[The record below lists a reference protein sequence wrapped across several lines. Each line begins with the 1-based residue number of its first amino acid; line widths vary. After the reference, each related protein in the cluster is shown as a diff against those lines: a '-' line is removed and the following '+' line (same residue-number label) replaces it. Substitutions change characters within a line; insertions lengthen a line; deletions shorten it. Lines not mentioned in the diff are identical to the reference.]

1 MKNNIAKGIIGNGL
15 AQITLKVI
23 RVMEQ
28 LLLVPFFLLAW
39 GDAYYGEW
47 LTLSIIPSILGFTDL
62 GIGAAAGNTFVLA
75 YTGNNKQHAANIRK
89 SGIVIITCSILF
101 GAILTFI
108 VLWAAK
114 EFHLFD
120 KTLISAKDAI
130 VAVSLLMS
138 AKLFSFFH
146 QFIEGYFRGVRKA
159 ALGSFIY
166 SIHPAANLL
175 AGFCVLY
182 AGCGIIG
189 YALSQFIASVLFTT
203 AFLIVGNQMI
213 DFNGCKGRLIFS
225 DVKTIAMKGL
235 GYMMNPIWQ
244 SVFFQGSTLVVRMT
258 LGPESVAIFNT
269 ARTACR
275 SVTQIFNIIAGSVFP
290 ELQYEYG
297 KGNTPIVHRLFR
309 MAIRTSIVVGVVGC
323 ILLYFFGLD
332 VYNLWTHNMLT
343 LTSGIWLIFIIGVF
357 FNAIW
362 WTGIISYSIT
372 NKPYHFAVASII
384 SASLSVL
391 ASYCLS
397 VCWGL
402 CGAVLGTTLFELIM
416 IIYVLPDSC
425 NLLGMK
431 VGDLF
436 YSSKKNCA
444 SSCFLIKFKRVF
456 IRK

>member
-1 MKNNIAKGIIGNGL
+1 MKNNIVKGIIGNGL

-108 VLWAAK
+108 VLWTAK

-258 LGPESVAIFNT
+258 LGPEAVAVFNT

-275 SVTQIFNIIAGSVFP
+275 SVSQIFNIINGSIFP
-290 ELQYEYG
+290 DLQYEYG
-297 KGNTPIVHRLFR
+297 KGNLATVFRLFR
-309 MAIRTSIVVGVVGC
+309 LAVLTSIVIGFVGC
-323 ILLYFFGLD
+323 FFLYFFGLD
-332 VYNLWTHNMLT
+332 IYNRWTQNMLM
-343 LTSGIWLIFIIGVF
+343 LTPNIWLTFILSVL
-357 FNAIW
+357 FNGIW
-362 WTGIISYSIT
+362 WTAMVSYSVT
-372 NKPYHFAVASII
+372 NKPCHFAVVSFI
-384 SASLSVL
+384 SSCISVV
-391 ASYCLS
+391 ASYCFAKYL
-397 VCWGL
+397 GL
-402 CGAVLGTTLFELIM
+402 CGAVLGTTLFDLVM
-416 IIYVLPDSC
+416 VIYVLPDSC
-425 NLLGMK
+425 NLFGMNVK
-431 VGDLF
+431 DLF
-436 YSSKKNCA
+436 THLNEDCVLLKKK
-444 SSCFLIKFKRVF
+444 LR
-456 IRK
+456 RLL